1 MCLQLSLSIW
11 RSSNNAPGA
20 CFVSGKRFLKNVYL
34 AETLAASDIAYA
46 AAFYAIVLLCCLML
60 SFWVKKKQAKAITK
74 RGHPG
79 RFIVQWLNCILN
91 LSCREQYKRAINV
104 NAGSSGLPS
113 TKSAIESHKKVETV
127 CNEAGRL
134 SRWSRQLSLQRRGG
148 PGFSSP

>member
-1 MCLQLSLSIW
+1 
-11 RSSNNAPGA
+11 
-20 CFVSGKRFLKNVYL
+20 
-34 AETLAASDIAYA
+34 
-46 AAFYAIVLLCCLML
+46 ML
-60 SFWVKKKQAKAITK
+60 SNVVFLGKKKQAKAITK